1 MQPLFNGDI
10 ALRKIYQ
17 AEIEKNNRH
26 AEDSSATYRLIAR
39 CTTLAKRTQESDGV
53 QLVAVG
59 ALQDVHIAIDECTKL
74 QQVLNAVAGST
85 VYPEHDVSKAVLQA
99 GKAYDMMLARNGKE
113 PVFFKLSDEELP
125 SVVAH
130 TTRLLA
136 TEAGSIRD
144 ALPFVEG
151 TRRLAELGFDL
162 DMGALAREMSTGKVV
177 QLGSAPRNAKLINEQ
192 RPLPSS
198 AKVLIKEISH
208 GAQ

>member
-1 MQPLFNGDI
+1 MEQDQL
-10 ALRKIYQ
+10 ASLRKIYQ
-17 AEIEKNNRH
+17 AEVEKNNKL

-39 CTTLAKRTQESDGV
+39 CALLAKGSQESDGI

-59 ALQDVHIAIDECTKL
+59 ALQDVHIAIDECSKL

-99 GKAYDMMLARNGKE
+99 GKAFDMMLARNDKE
-113 PVFFKLSDEELP
+113 PVFFQLSDDELP

-130 TTRLLA
+130 MTRLLA
-136 TEAGSIRD
+136 TEAGSIKD

-151 TRRLAELGFDL
+151 ARRLAEIGFNL
-162 DMGALAREMSTGKVV
+162 DMEALAREMAAGEVV
-177 QLGSAPRNAKLINEQ
+177 QLGSAPRQVKPVSGQ
-192 RPLPSS
+192 RRLSSS
-198 AKVLIKEISH
+198 AKVLIPEVSL